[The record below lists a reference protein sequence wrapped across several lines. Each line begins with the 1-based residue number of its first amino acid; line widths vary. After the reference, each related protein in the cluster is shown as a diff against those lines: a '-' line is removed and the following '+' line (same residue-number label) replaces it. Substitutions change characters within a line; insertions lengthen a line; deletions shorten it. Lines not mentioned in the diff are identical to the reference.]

1 MAEDPEPERNGNDD
15 DITAGLLDDRGA
27 VCTLWG
33 AARET
38 ATVEP
43 TVPNDGGSSRVRA
56 EQPSVVWAT
65 GKVSTSGVVLPGE

>member
-1 MAEDPEPERNGNDD
+1 VAEDPEPERNGNDD

-43 TVPNDGGSSRVRA
+43 RVRNDD
-56 EQPSVVWAT
+56 SSS
-65 GKVSTSGVVLPGE
+65 STRSSSTQRALG